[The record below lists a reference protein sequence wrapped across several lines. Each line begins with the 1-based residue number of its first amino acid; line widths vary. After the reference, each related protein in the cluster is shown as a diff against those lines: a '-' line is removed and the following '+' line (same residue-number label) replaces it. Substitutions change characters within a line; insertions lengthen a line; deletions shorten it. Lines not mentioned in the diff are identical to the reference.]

1 MQDSHLC
8 YPPTFSLA
16 PQCPPLFYFQNR
28 HWLQTQKHLMTEIG
42 MAPFVWQY
50 IQKHEI
56 SI

>member
-42 MAPFVWQY
+42 MAPFV
-50 IQKHEI
+50 
-56 SI
+56 